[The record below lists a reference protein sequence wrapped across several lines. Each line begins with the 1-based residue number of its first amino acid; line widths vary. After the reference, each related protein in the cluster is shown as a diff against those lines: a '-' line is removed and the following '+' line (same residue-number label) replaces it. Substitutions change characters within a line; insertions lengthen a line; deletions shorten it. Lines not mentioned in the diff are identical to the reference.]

1 MYYGSYGGLRAIWKW
16 TQLAKIGLRVNRGL
30 QFPGW
35 PTAIGQKPSCGRLLP
50 ISVQLAFARQDA
62 KEQEKSDDDWRRSDD
77 SYSPRRH
84 WRCRSPTISVG
95 PGLRTDV

>member
-1 MYYGSYGGLRAIWKW
+1 MAEKSSGSGVVAI
-16 TQLAKIGLRVNRGL
+16 
-30 QFPGW
+30 F
-35 PTAIGQKPSCGRLLP
+35 SFRLVLT
-50 ISVQLAFARQDA
+50 SVQLAFARQDA

-84 WRCRSPTISVG
+84 WRFRSPTISVG

>member
-1 MYYGSYGGLRAIWKW
+1 MAASQFLLNSSLSIGGKVAN
-16 TQLAKIGLRVNRGL
+16 QLGR
-30 QFPGW
+30 
-35 PTAIGQKPSCGRLLP
+35 KPASRKLGALVP

-84 WRCRSPTISVG
+84 WRFRSPTISVG